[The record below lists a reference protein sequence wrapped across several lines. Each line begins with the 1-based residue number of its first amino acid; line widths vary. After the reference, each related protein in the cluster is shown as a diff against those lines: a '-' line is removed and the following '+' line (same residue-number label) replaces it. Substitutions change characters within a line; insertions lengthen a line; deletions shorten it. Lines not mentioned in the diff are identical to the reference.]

1 MDQANPKNQYKQDH
15 HYIVGKQL
23 KKSHFPCNISYQKI
37 DCEIWE
43 MVFSLEAKAVNHND
57 IAMVFE
63 HAIYGLVLD
72 EA

>member
-1 MDQANPKNQYKQDH
+1 
-15 HYIVGKQL
+15 
-23 KKSHFPCNISYQKI
+23 
-37 DCEIWE
+37 